1 MSPDPRSLAERV
13 SAETGLEFSGTEGR
27 DGDGSRWLELCP
39 AGHPATQ
46 TFTLRTLV
54 GWRRID
60 VHFRPGSFA
69 GELMEAMGN
78 ADETGRKTFQTLLAA
93 CRDDGAEIA
102 LSING
107 SLRDPNDD
115 AIWASPWRSLEFSI
129 RRGMLAINQGD
140 AAADMRQIELWSSRA
155 AASVVALLPLQAQDR
170 EPVDVPELAG
180 LPEGAKI
187 RVEVTATSGTGAT
200 VPPRSPFT
208 AIFARPAT
216 STWANGM
223 GRLRLALSKYIT
235 LHRCQRS
242 APPTS
247 SIQIPI
253 SFHCA
258 QTAMRLH
265 TVGLRPSQSMNCA
278 ACNGRIELAVP
289 DCVGL

>member
-69 GELMEAMGN
+69 GDLMEAMGN
-78 ADETGRKTFQTLLAA
+78 ADETGRRTFQALLAA

-107 SLRDPNDD
+107 SPRDPNDA

-170 EPVDVPELAG
+170 EPVEVPELAG

-187 RVEVTATSGTGAT
+187 RVEVNRYERDRRNRAAALAIHGYLCKACDLDLGERYGPAAAGLIEVHHVTPVSEVGPAYIIDPNTDL
-200 VPPRSPFT
+200 VPLCPNCHAVAHRRSPPFSVDEL
-208 AIFARPAT
+208 R
-216 STWANGM
+216 GM
-223 GRLRLALSKYIT
+223 QL
-235 LHRCQRS
+235 
-242 APPTS
+242 
-247 SIQIPI
+247 
-253 SFHCA
+253 
-258 QTAMRLH
+258 
-265 TVGLRPSQSMNCA
+265 
-278 ACNGRIELAVP
+278 P
-289 DCVGL
+289 D